1 MRFVPKGLLDPES
14 LGGPSPSTAAG
25 APRPSASSGSR
36 GRRIPVRPCAKAP
49 EGSQGRRRLGM
60 SSRRESR
67 GTASLPRDSPASAAG
82 VCISPSLRISA
93 NAGPRKSGSQLPGR
107 LCVYWLPRKKKKKKF
122 GDLLPTSDLAQ
133 EEISRNLPSKSP
145 HFKSLCNWG
154 LSLSLPLLSP
164 VTTIFQEYNV
174 SRF

>member
-1 MRFVPKGLLDPES
+1 MRFVQKGLLDPES

-60 SSRRESR
+60 SSSRESR

-107 LCVYWLPRKKKKKKF
+107 LCVYWLPRKKKKKKSLGIF
-122 GDLLPTSDLAQ
+122 YQPQTW
-133 EEISRNLPSKSP
+133 RKR
-145 HFKSLCNWG
+145 KSLG
-154 LSLSLPLLSP
+154 ISPASHLISSRYVTGGFLLVSLA
-164 VTTIFQEYNV
+164 
-174 SRF
+174 